1 MHWIL
6 LLILLTQ
13 STSHG
18 HDFSPVFQAE
28 AEFHGEESSHARALA
43 LQRSKRAF
51 YTADLQKTAESELLP
66 GSASIHLVIT
76 ISLLFFQVGGYALAG
91 ISQIIIVILESSC
104 RRRSSYS
111 TVPKKRALLALIPMY
126 VTK

>member
-1 MHWIL
+1 MHWLL

-51 YTADLQKTAESELLP
+51 YMADLQKTAESELLP
-66 GSASIHLVIT
+66 CSASIHLVVT

-91 ISQIIIVILESSC
+91 ISQFTNNHNNTRKQRPPQKQLL
-104 RRRSSYS
+104 Y
-111 TVPKKRALLALIPMY
+111 VPDK
-126 VTK
+126 